1 MQFNSRIAFK
11 LVWAPPSFST
21 FVLVDDAGN
30 LLNHGTPTGNLPNE
44 RERVENYN
52 LVKGSKYA
60 KAADS
65 ISKSM

>member
-11 LVWAPPSFST
+11 LVWAPPSFNT

-30 LLNHGTPTGNLPNE
+30 LLNHGTPTGTLTNE

-65 ISKSM
+65 ILKSM